1 MAENKK
7 RYYFVDEAGDGT
19 LFGKSGGIVIGTEG
33 CSKFFILGVLAV
45 SDPEALTNELTI
57 LRQQLLADP
66 YFKKVPSMQSE
77 AKKTYFAFHAKDD
90 VPEVRREVL
99 SVFKK
104 HDLQFLAVIRNKYKV
119 LEYVRQRNSQ
129 DPAYR
134 YHPNELYDFMV
145 RILFKDL
152 LHKENEYDVTF
163 AKRGTQD
170 RTTSLREALEKAQ
183 FRFATQR
190 NISNNSVVNVIPT
203 IPVKCVPLQ
212 AVDYILWSLQRF
224 YEMHEDRYIE
234 LLWPSFSL
242 VRDLDDTRNA
252 RYGCYYTQKRP
263 LTLAA
268 LDNSLPGI

>member
-7 RYYFVDEAGDGT
+7 RHYFVDEAGDGT
-19 LFGKSGGIVIGTEG
+19 LFGKSGGIAIGTEG

-45 SDPEALTNELTI
+45 SDPEALTNELNL
-57 LRQQLLADP
+57 LRQHLLADP
-66 YFKKVPSMQSE
+66 YFKKVPSMQLE
-77 AKKTYFAFHAKDD
+77 AKKTYYAFHAKDD
-90 VPEVRREVL
+90 VPEVRREVF

-104 HDLQFLAVIRNKYKV
+104 HDLQFLAVIRNKHKV

-170 RTTSLREALEKAQ
+170 RTTSLREALEKAK

-190 NISNNSVVNVIPT
+190 NISNNSVVNVIPST
-203 IPVKCVPLQ
+203 PVECVPLQ
-212 AVDYILWSLQRF
+212 AVDYFLWSLQRF
-224 YEMHEDRYIE
+224 YEMREDRYIE
-234 LLWPSFSL
+234 LLWPLFSL
-242 VRDLDDTRNA
+242 VRDLDDTRIA

-268 LDNSLPGI
+268 LDNS